1 MQTGLTRGEGDRAML
16 PMEAFNSSTE
26 GATNSALS
34 ASRGLILILNFLR
47 WSSSSS
53 DSLDEKK
60 WDLSLGV
67 GSQLLRKALAFE
79 HGRYHWSKRTK
90 KLIYLSQM
98 YTRHRQLIQKI
109 FQIGS
114 SYGIC
119 AGQDITIFIWPDA
132 ITFFI
137 HHGRVLQHRAV
148 RVS

>member
-1 MQTGLTRGEGDRAML
+1 ML

-67 GSQLLRKALAFE
+67 GS
-79 HGRYHWSKRTK
+79 
-90 KLIYLSQM
+90 
-98 YTRHRQLIQKI
+98 
-109 FQIGS
+109 
-114 SYGIC
+114 
-119 AGQDITIFIWPDA
+119 
-132 ITFFI
+132 
-137 HHGRVLQHRAV
+137 
-148 RVS
+148 